1 MIVLGTG
8 IVKIEDLGLFL
19 ARKTLENLEQFVI
32 IVAVDVSRQ
41 GRVFLKDNLPRRK
54 VPGSE

>member
-1 MIVLGTG
+1 M
-8 IVKIEDLGLFL
+8 KIEDLGLFL